1 VRPSWQGSKRYNS
14 KDKARVGHAGEFI
27 ATVLPKA
34 GLKMRSNLQVDV
46 TFFPNWDQPA
56 IVTKKFGKRGEKL
69 NGPQIEGN
77 AGGAY
82 IAALTVVKE

>member
-1 VRPSWQGSKRYNS
+1 
-14 KDKARVGHAGEFI
+14 
-27 ATVLPKA
+27 
-34 GLKMRSNLQVDV
+34 MRSNLQVDV